1 MDGEQRKGEFLK
13 DWKLLLDKH
22 EAEAEYDRENG
33 RLTITMYTKYNQEN
47 GNEEKAFSEF
57 DL

>member
-1 MDGEQRKGEFLK
+1 MDGEQRKEEFLK
-13 DWKLLLDKH
+13 DWKTLLSKH
-22 EAEAEYDRENG
+22 EAEAEYDCENG
-33 RLTITMYTKYNQEN
+33 RLTITMYTKYNNES